1 MQPKQPTKPIQ
12 PPKLV
17 KAAKIVKP
25 VKPVKRVRDWAN
37 TALYKFI
44 AEEHYRDLL
53 KRNIVK
59 LNEGEKR
66 PLTPE

>member
-1 MQPKQPTKPIQ
+1 
-12 PPKLV
+12 
-17 KAAKIVKP
+17 VKP

-66 PLTPE
+66 PLTPEQLKKIKP